1 MKIELDLNTEGKNVI
16 TAYDDHSV
24 TVADRLYQESIVVSP
39 DGPVEHWPPQDFA
52 DVSAQHFARLLDLKP
67 EIILFGSGQ
76 RHRFPT
82 ADVMSNLAEKQVGL
96 EVMDTKAA
104 CRAYN
109 FLVGEGRAVLA
120 ALLMP
125 DAGHLP

>member
-1 MKIELDLNTEGKNVI
+1 MKIELDLNAKGKNVI

-24 TVADRLYQESIVVSP
+24 TIAGTPYKESILIAP
-39 DGPVEHWPPQDFA
+39 TGPIASWPPQKFA
-52 DVSAQHFARLLDLKP
+52 DVLEQHFAQFISLKP

-76 RHRFPT
+76 RHCFP
-82 ADVMSNLAEKQVGL
+82 AYDIMSSLAEKQIGL
-96 EVMDTKAA
+96 EIMDTKAA

-109 FLVGEGRAVLA
+109 FLVGEERAVLA

-125 DAGHLP
+125 NAS